1 MMSKL
6 IAACMASIWLAAG
19 AVAAERAAEIS
30 LIPWPATLEMTGGA
44 FNVSA
49 ETQLVYSGDARVRAV
64 AHYFGELLQQSRG
77 LRPAIVQG
85 TAEDAPKRSVV
96 FTLASVASVAGGPEA
111 YQLDISSKA
120 AVVSASDP
128 RGLFNGAVT
137 LWQLATMNAADAQEI
152 RIPGVRIVDA
162 PRLRWRGLLLD
173 SSRQYQSV
181 AFIKRYI
188 DFMAL
193 HKLNVLHWHL
203 ADDQAWRL
211 QIPKYPKL
219 TGGLSSY
226 SAEDVREVV
235 EHAASRNVMVVPGL
249 EMPGHATAAVTAYPG
264 MRAADTPGA
273 VTNLYNIEEETFT
286 FFDAVF
292 TQVAALFPSEFVHIG
307 AGDASKDQWK
317 QSSSVQARMRELGIV
332 NEQRLQR
339 YFFERISQ
347 LTQKHQR
354 RIVGWDSVFGGGVP
368 ADSVIMTARGL
379 DGALGAVASGFEVVV
394 SSATLLSFNRPQS
407 AAFNERVK
415 TGEILSLGDVYR
427 FDPAPAAL
435 SSQDLSRLIGVQAN
449 VWTSTDGNEENI
461 EAMTFPRAAALAEI
475 AWTPPAQLRWTD
487 FQPRMVAMLGRYS
500 RMGVRYSDAAF
511 RAMAFKRGET
521 GDRISVEL
529 AKQVPL
535 GEIRYTLNGTEPN
548 AKSLAYTDVFEVPR
562 ATMIK
567 AAVFYN
573 GEPLSR
579 PTSINVSTDM
589 AGSSGQ

>member
-1 MMSKL
+1 MMGKSG
-6 IAACMASIWLAAG
+6 AALWASLWLAAG
-19 AVAAERAAEIS
+19 AVAADRAAEIS
-30 LIPWPATLEMTGGA
+30 LIPWPARLEMAGGS
-44 FNVSA
+44 FVV
-49 ETQLVYSGDARVRAV
+49 EPQTQVVYAGDARARAV
-64 AHYFGELLQQSRG
+64 AHYFGDLLQQSRG

-85 TAEDAPKRSVV
+85 SVEAAPKRAVV
-96 FTLASVASVAGGPEA
+96 FALENGDAGSEA
-111 YQLDISSKA
+111 YELDISSKA
-120 AVVSASDP
+120 AIVTATGP

-137 LWQLATMNAADAQEI
+137 LWQMLTLTATDAQEI
-152 RIPGVRIVDA
+152 RIPGVRISDA

-203 ADDQAWRL
+203 VDDQAWRL

-226 SAEDVREVV
+226 SADDVREIV
-235 EHAASRNVMVVPGL
+235 EHAAGRNVMVVPGL
-249 EMPGHATAAVTAYPG
+249 EMPGHATAAVTAYPS
-264 MRAADTPGA
+264 MRAADAPGA
-273 VTNLYNIEEETFT
+273 ATNLYNVEEETFA

-292 TQVAALFPSEFVHIG
+292 AQVAALFSGEFIHIG
-307 AGDASKDQWK
+307 AGEFPKDQWQ
-317 QSSSVQARMRELGIV
+317 QSTSVQARMRELGII

-339 YFFERISQ
+339 YFFERISE

-354 RIVGWDSVFGGGVP
+354 RIVGWDNIFSGGVP
-368 ADSVIMTARGL
+368 ANSVIMTARGI
-379 DGALGAVASGFEVVV
+379 DGALGAVASGHEVIV
-394 SSATLLSFNRPQS
+394 SSGAGLSFNRPQS
-407 AAFNERVK
+407 AAVK
-415 TGEILSLGDVYR
+415 GGESLSLGDVYR

-435 SSQDLSRLIGVQAN
+435 SAQDLSRLIGVQAN
-449 VWTSTDGNEENI
+449 VWTSTDGNEETV

-475 AWTPPAQLRWTD
+475 AWTQPVQLRWAD
-487 FQPRMVAMLGRYS
+487 FQPRMALMLGRYS

-511 RAMAFKRGET
+511 RAMAFNRGEN
-521 GDRISVEL
+521 GERVSVEL

-535 GEIRYTLNGTEPN
+535 GEIRYTLNGTEPT
-548 AKSLAYTDVFEVPR
+548 AKSTVYTDVFEVPR

-579 PTSINVSTDM
+579 TTAINVASDI
-589 AGSSGQ
+589 GQAQ

>member
-1 MMSKL
+1 MMSRL
-6 IAACMASIWLAAG
+6 IAVFVTSMWWAAG
-19 AVAAERAAEIS
+19 AIGAERSAEIS
-30 LIPWPATLEMTGGA
+30 LIPWPATLEMTGGS
-44 FNVSA
+44 FSVSA

-64 AHYFGELLQQSRG
+64 AHYFGELLQQTRG

-85 TAEDAPKRSVV
+85 TAADAPKRSVV
-96 FTLASVASVAGGPEA
+96 FTLASVAGGPEA

-120 AVVSASDP
+120 AVVSATDA

-137 LWQLATMNAADAQEI
+137 LWQLSTMNAADAQEI

-203 ADDQAWRL
+203 TDDQAWRL

-249 EMPGHATAAVTAYPG
+249 EMPGHATAAVTAYPA

-273 VTNLYNIEEETFT
+273 ASNLFNIEEETFT
-286 FFDAVF
+286 FLDAVF

-307 AGDASKDQWK
+307 AGDTSKDQWK
-317 QSSSVQARMRELGIV
+317 QSGSVQTRMRELGIV

-339 YFFERISQ
+339 YFFERVSQ

-379 DGALGAVASGFEVVV
+379 DGALGAVASGYEVVV
-394 SSATLLSFNRPQS
+394 SSASLLSFNRPQS
-407 AAFNERVK
+407 APLNEQLK

-449 VWTSTDGNEENI
+449 VWTNTDGNEENI

-475 AWTPPAQLRWTD
+475 AWTPPAQLRWAD
-487 FQPRMVAMLGRYS
+487 FQPRMVAMMGRYS
-500 RMGVRYSDAAF
+500 RVGIRYSDAAF

-521 GDRISVEL
+521 GDRIAVEL

-548 AKSLAYTDVFEVPR
+548 AKSVAYTDVFEVPR
-562 ATMIK
+562 ATLIK

-579 PTSINVSTDM
+579 TTSINVSTDM
-589 AGSSGQ
+589 AGRAGQ